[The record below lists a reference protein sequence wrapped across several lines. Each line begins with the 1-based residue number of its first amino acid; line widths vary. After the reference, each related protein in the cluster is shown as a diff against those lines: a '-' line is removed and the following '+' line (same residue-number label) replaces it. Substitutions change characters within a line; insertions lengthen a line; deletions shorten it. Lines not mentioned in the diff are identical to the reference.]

1 MTDLATA
8 ADLTARAVDLARAAG
23 DVARTAAERVAPS
36 GEVVG
41 FDLNEAMLTVARRVT
56 PDVDWRQGEAG
67 DLPVAGGAFDAVLS
81 QMALMFFP
89 DRPAALAEMART
101 VRPGGAVAVA
111 VPDRLDAQPAFA
123 AFVDLAAGL
132 AGPAA
137 LSLLTTYFAC
147 GGLLELAGLFDA
159 AGLRVTEARTCA
171 GTYRAPSVDAFVT
184 TEVESTPLVE
194 RISDDVYARIRAGAH
209 DVLAP
214 YAAADGSVA
223 APFGTNVV
231 VARRL
236 S

>member
-1 MTDLATA
+1 
-8 ADLTARAVDLARAAG
+8 
-23 DVARTAAERVAPS
+23 
-36 GEVVG
+36 
-41 FDLNEAMLTVARRVT
+41 
-56 PDVDWRQGEAG
+56 
-67 DLPVAGGAFDAVLS
+67 
-81 QMALMFFP
+81 MFFP
-89 DRPAALAEMART
+89 DRPAALAEMAWT
-101 VRPGGAVAVA
+101 VRPGGVVAVA

-147 GGLLELAGLFDA
+147 GGPLELAGLFAA

-209 DVLAP
+209 DVIAP